1 MTPFERAAPGRAP
14 RILGPVLVA
23 MLAGLH
29 ACGPEGSEPAQVL
42 LPVTAGPDA
51 IQPCVNNLG
60 WAITLTQARV
70 ALADLEF
77 TIEGETHA
85 ALRPTS
91 PRRPAPW
98 RGLADLLVP
107 TAIAHPGHQAGGQ
120 VTGSL
125 DGAFLVD
132 VIDGSTLGTAT
143 LLEGDYHGMNLAF
156 RTAGPADGLEAGDP
170 LIGHTAFLAGTAW
183 RDGID
188 IAFTA
193 VLDVA
198 PGTMM
203 VGGPFD
209 MKVRPGMDAAL
220 VLTLYTI
227 DPSEGD
233 TLFDGLDFGALDTD
247 GDGSIAIAP
256 GPPAH
261 NVLAKTLIRHDHW
274 GIAVHQDPDKEAP

>member
-1 MTPFERAAPGRAP
+1 MKRCQGTLVGPAK
-14 RILGPVLVA
+14 RIWALALVVV
-23 MLAGLH
+23 LAGLH

-42 LPVTAGPDA
+42 LPVTAGPTG
-51 IQPCVNNLG
+51 IQPCVNDLG

-70 ALADLEF
+70 AVADLEF

-98 RGLADLLVP
+98 RGLADLLIP
-107 TAIAHPGHQAGGQ
+107 AAIAHPGHQAGGQ

-125 DGAFLVD
+125 DGTFLLD
-132 VIDGSTLGTAT
+132 LIHGSTLGTAT

-156 RTAGPADGLEAGDP
+156 RTAGPGDGLEADDP
-170 LIGHTAFLAGTAW
+170 LAGHTAFLAGTAS
-183 RDGID
+183 RNGID

-193 VLDVA
+193 ILDVA

-209 MKVRPGMDAAL
+209 LKVRPGMDAAL

-227 DPSEGD
+227 DPAEGD
-233 TLFDGLDFGALDTD
+233 TLFDLLDFGALDTE
-247 GDGSIAIAP
+247 GSGTVAIAP
-256 GPPAH
+256 GQAAH

-274 GIAVHQDPDKEAP
+274 GIAVQTDRFKEGP